1 MALLGG
7 TFDPPHVGH
16 LLAASDAC
24 DHLQLD
30 RLVFV
35 PAAQQPLK
43 QQQASAPAHH
53 RFRMVQLLAE
63 GDARYEVDEIE
74 IERKGLSFS
83 VDTLEE
89 YARRFP
95 DSERYFLLGV
105 DAFALLDQWRD
116 AARVVSLAHLVVVT
130 RAAGEGAGRAGAN
143 LEETSLGSVTDRIR
157 AIGGPLAATPGV
169 LDVRRVDVSST
180 EIRERV
186 RAGRP
191 IRGFVTDAVA
201 QYIEFNGLYR

>member
-1 MALLGG
+1 MMGG

-43 QQQASAPAHH
+43 RHQESAPPEH
-53 RFRMVQLLAE
+53 RLRMVELMAA
-63 GDARYEVDEIE
+63 GDARFEVDAIE
-74 IERKGLSFS
+74 VERSGLSFT
-83 VDTLEE
+83 VDTLAE

-95 DSERYFLLGV
+95 DSERFFLLGV

-116 AARVVSLAHLVVVT
+116 AARVVGLAHFVVMKRVAGSQSTDDDVSLDEVT
-130 RAAGEGAGRAGAN
+130 RRIREIGGAGAASPEVMDLR
-143 LEETSLGSVTDRIR
+143 RI
-157 AIGGPLAATPGV
+157 
-169 LDVRRVDVSST
+169 DVSAT

-186 RAGRP
+186 RSGRA
-191 IRGFVTDAVA
+191 IRGFVSDAVA

>member
-1 MALLGG
+1 MMGG
-7 TFDPPHVGH
+7 TFDPPHAGH

-30 RLVFV
+30 RLVFI

-43 QQQASAPAHH
+43 RHQESAPPNH
-53 RFRMVQLLAE
+53 RVRMVELMAE
-63 GDARYEVDEIE
+63 GDARFEVDAIE
-74 IERKGLSFS
+74 VERSGLSFT
-83 VDTLEE
+83 VDTLAE

-95 DSERYFLLGV
+95 DSERFFLLGA

-116 AARVVSLAHLVVVT
+116 AERVVSLAHFVVMTRVAGKDSATSDVT
-130 RAAGEGAGRAGAN
+130 LDEV
-143 LEETSLGSVTDRIR
+143 TSTIR
-157 AIGGPLAATPGV
+157 AIGGAGAASPRV
-169 LDVRRVDVSST
+169 MDLRRVDVSST

-186 RAGRP
+186 RSGRA

>member
-1 MALLGG
+1 MGG
-7 TFDPPHVGH
+7 TFDPPHIGH

-43 QQQASAPAHH
+43 QQQQPSAPASH
-53 RFRMVQLLAE
+53 RLRMLRLMLE
-63 GDARYEVDEIE
+63 GDSRFTVDEIE
-74 IERKGLSFS
+74 IERTGLSFT

-95 DSERYFLLGV
+95 DSERFFLLGI
-105 DAFALLDQWRD
+105 DAFGLLDQWRE
-116 AARVVSLAHLVVVT
+116 AARVVSLAHLVVFT
-130 RAAGEGAGRAGAN
+130 RVPGQGAMDADAS
-143 LEETSLGSVTDRIR
+143 LEAVSEKVR
-157 AIGGPLAATPGV
+157 AIGGSAAATPHV
-169 LDVRRVDVSST
+169 LEPRRVDVSST
-180 EIRERV
+180 EVRARV
-186 RAGRP
+186 RAGKP

>member
-1 MALLGG
+1 MGG
-7 TFDPPHVGH
+7 TFDPPHIGH

-43 QQQASAPAHH
+43 HVEPVAAQH
-53 RFRMVQLLAE
+53 RLRMVQIMAD
-63 GDARYEVDEIE
+63 GNPRFAVDEIE
-74 IERKGLSFS
+74 IERSGLSFT
-83 VDTLEE
+83 VDTLAE

-95 DSERYFLLGV
+95 DSERFFLLGV
-105 DAFALLDQWRD
+105 DAFAVLDQWRD
-116 AARVVSLAHLVVVT
+116 AARVVSLAHFVVMT
-130 RAAGEGAGRAGAN
+130 RAAGNGSAPDGES
-143 LEETSLGSVTDRIR
+143 LEQVTSRIR
-157 AIGGPLAATPGV
+157 AVGGPEAAAPRV
-169 LDVRRVDVSST
+169 MNLRRVDVSST

-186 RAGRP
+186 RSGRA

-201 QYIEFNGLYR
+201 EYIEINGLYR

>member
-1 MALLGG
+1 MMGG

-43 QQQASAPAHH
+43 RSQESAPPNH
-53 RFRMVQLLAE
+53 RLRMVELMAA
-63 GDARYEVDEIE
+63 GDARFEVDAIE
-74 IERKGLSFS
+74 VERSGLSFT
-83 VDTLEE
+83 VDTLAE

-95 DSERYFLLGV
+95 DSERFFLVGA

-116 AARVVSLAHLVVVT
+116 AARVVSLAHFVVMT
-130 RAAGEGAGRAGAN
+130 RAAGIDSA
-143 LEETSLGSVTDRIR
+143 TSDVTLDDVTSSIR
-157 AIGGPLAATPGV
+157 AIGGADAAPPRV
-169 LDVRRVDVSST
+169 MDLRRIDVSST

-186 RAGRP
+186 RSGRA

>member
-1 MALLGG
+1 MGG

-24 DHLQLD
+24 DHLGLD
-30 RLVFV
+30 RLIFV

-43 QQQASAPAHH
+43 QHLESAPGEH
-53 RFRMVQLLAE
+53 RLRMVQLMAE
-63 GDARYEVDEIE
+63 GDARFEVDEIE
-74 IERKGLSFS
+74 IRRQGLSFS

-95 DSERYFLLGV
+95 DAERFFLLGV

-116 AARVVSLAHLVVVT
+116 PARVVSLAHVVVLT
-130 RAAGEGAGRAGAN
+130 RVTEGVGESTGVSAEA
-143 LEETSLGSVTDRIR
+143 VTNKVR
-157 AIGGPLAATPGV
+157 AIGGGNAKAPRV
-169 LDVRRVDVSST
+169 LRPRRIDVSST
-180 EIRERV
+180 EIRSRV

>member
-1 MALLGG
+1 MGG

-24 DHLQLD
+24 DELQLD

-35 PAAQQPLK
+35 PALQQPLK
-43 QQQASAPAHH
+43 QDHESALPVD
-53 RFRMVQLLAE
+53 RLRMVQLMAE
-63 GDARYEVDEIE
+63 GDSRFEVDEIE
-74 IERKGLSFS
+74 IQRTGLSFT

-95 DSERYFLLGV
+95 DSERFFLLGA

-116 AARVVSLAHLVVVT
+116 AQRVVSLAHLVVLTRESGQGAEVGLDAVT
-130 RAAGEGAGRAGAN
+130 EK
-143 LEETSLGSVTDRIR
+143 VR
-157 AIGGPLAATPGV
+157 AIGGASAATSRV
-169 LDVRRVDVSST
+169 LNQRRIDVSST
-180 EIRERV
+180 EIRARV
-186 RAGRP
+186 RAGRS

-201 QYIEFNGLYR
+201 QYIEFNGLYQ